1 MNSVAY
7 GFRILIAFTI
17 ASSLFFNAAHA
28 EDTKK
33 GKAKGKESK
42 KKWTALFNGK
52 TLDGWKKTKF
62 GGEGDVLIKDGQ
74 LILESGVDLTGV
86 TWTKKDKLPLTNYE
100 VYIEAKRV
108 DGSDFFCGL
117 TFPVKK
123 KPCSLIVGGWGGGV
137 CGLSSID
144 GGDASENETT
154 TYKSFKKGQWYKIR
168 LRVTDK
174 RIEAWIDGKQIVDQD
189 IVKRKIDIRIEVE
202 LSKPF
207 GLATWQTTAAIRKLQ
222 VRKLT
227 KDELAALDK
236 ADKKKREDE

>member
-1 MNSVAY
+1 MKRVTSGNKALLALAVV
-7 GFRILIAFTI
+7 
-17 ASSLFFNAAHA
+17 SSLFFNPAGAD
-28 EDTKK
+28 EKSKEKKK
-33 GKAKGKESK
+33 GKEAK
-42 KKWTALFNGK
+42 KKWVAMFNGK

-62 GGEGDVLIKDGQ
+62 GGEGDVLVNDGQ

-86 TWTKKDKLPLTNYE
+86 TWTKKDKLPRTNYE
-100 VYIEAKRV
+100 VYVEAMRV

-123 KPCSLIVGGWGGGV
+123 DPCSLIIGGWGGGV

-154 TYKSFKKGQWYKIR
+154 TYKAFKKGKWYKIR
-168 LRVTDK
+168 LLVTDK
-174 RIEAWIDGKQIVDQD
+174 RIEAWIDDKQIVDQD
-189 IVKRKIDIRIEVE
+189 ILNRKIDIRIEVD

-222 VRKLT
+222 IRKLT

-236 ADKKKREDE
+236 ADKKKREEE